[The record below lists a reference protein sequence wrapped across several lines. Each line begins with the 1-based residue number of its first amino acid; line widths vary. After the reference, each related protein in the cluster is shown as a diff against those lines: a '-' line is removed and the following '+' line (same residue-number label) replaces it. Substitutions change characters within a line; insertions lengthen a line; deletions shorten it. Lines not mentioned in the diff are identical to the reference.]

1 MSDLVE
7 FPCVSS
13 VTDMHRLL
21 VAVDDHGQQFPIL
34 SLVFRF
40 RFSSGLCFAAL
51 IISESLNFAN
61 YKRNKILDHM
71 VHVFFW
77 KMYPK
82 GYITGIL
89 GPIIF

>member
-1 MSDLVE
+1 MSNLVE
-7 FPCVSS
+7 FPCVFS

-34 SLVFRF
+34 SFVSV
-40 RFSSGLCFAAL
+40 FSSGLCFAAL

-61 YKRNKILDHM
+61 YKRNKIFDHM

-82 GYITGIL
+82 GYINGIL

>member
-7 FPCVSS
+7 FPCVFS

-34 SLVFRF
+34 SFASV
-40 RFSSGLCFAAL
+40 FSSGLCFAAL